1 MTTRKTGFSWKKLA
15 MTLTLSLLVGIGAY
29 AVAWQ
34 FNDGK
39 IGQKVIGAVLIGM
52 ALPSLILGGVMRL
65 FRPDLQRY
73 FAITALSCLLAGM
86 LILSLA

>member
-1 MTTRKTGFSWKKLA
+1 MEKPAFSWKNFGLVIL
-15 MTLTLSLLVGIGAY
+15 LTLAVGVGAY

-39 IGQKVIGAVLIGM
+39 MGQKVIGAVFLGM

-73 FAITALSCLLAGM
+73 FAITALTCITIG
-86 LILSLA
+86 ILVISAA

>member
-1 MTTRKTGFSWKKLA
+1 MKAGSFSWKNLG
-15 MTLTLSLLVGIGAY
+15 MVMLLSLAVGIGAY

-39 IGQKVIGAVLIGM
+39 MGTKVIGAVFLGM
-52 ALPSLILGGVMRL
+52 SLPSLILGGMMRI

-73 FAITALSCLLAGM
+73 FAITAIGFLLIGG
-86 LILSLA
+86 LILKFA

>member
-1 MTTRKTGFSWKKLA
+1 MTSKKPFSWKNLGYVLL
-15 MTLTLSLLVGIGAY
+15 LTTAVGIGAY

-39 IGQKVIGAVLIGM
+39 MGAKVIGAVFLGM
-52 ALPSLILGGVMRL
+52 ALPSLFLGGVMRL

-73 FAITALSCLLAGM
+73 FAITAIFCLLTGISIIAF
-86 LILSLA
+86 S

>member
-1 MTTRKTGFSWKKLA
+1 MSEKPPFSWTHLGFVCL
-15 MTLTLSLLVGIGAY
+15 LTIGVGVGAY

-39 IGQKVIGAVLIGM
+39 IGSEVIGAVFLGM
-52 ALPSLILGGVMRL
+52 ALPSIILGGVMRL

-73 FAITALSCLLAGM
+73 FAIVALVCVFIGILLMKFA
-86 LILSLA
+86 

>member
-1 MTTRKTGFSWKKLA
+1 MNAVKRPFSFK
-15 MTLTLSLLVGIGAY
+15 TLSLIIFLTILVGIGAY

-39 IGQKVIGAVLIGM
+39 MGLKVIGSVFLGM
-52 ALPSLILGGVMRL
+52 SLPSLLMGGVLRL

-73 FAITALSCLLAGM
+73 FAITGLTCLFIGLVI
-86 LILSLA
+86 ILS

>member
-1 MTTRKTGFSWKKLA
+1 MEKPAFSWKNFGLVLL
-15 MTLTLSLLVGIGAY
+15 LTLAVGIGAY

-39 IGQKVIGAVLIGM
+39 MGQKVIGAVFLGM

-73 FAITALSCLLAGM
+73 FAITAISCIAIGILVISAG
-86 LILSLA
+86 

>member
-1 MTTRKTGFSWKKLA
+1 MSQRPFSWKNFGMLLL
-15 MTLTLSLLVGIGAY
+15 LTMAVGIGAWF
-29 AVAWQ
+29 VAWQ

-39 IGQKVIGAVLIGM
+39 MGQKVLGAVFLGM

-73 FAITALSCLLAGM
+73 FAITGLGCLLTGIMM
-86 LILSLA
+86 LVF